1 MENQTKEKAVKPLFK
16 LPETDK
22 EFEKEFAEIKAKH
35 TLSDSQLERIRK
47 VTIEKHQQ
55 KEKAKIAQRRAAS
68 ELAKAK
74 LTTKSQERRDDTRKK
89 IIVGALLLNLQDDD
103 AWKQPIADLLNTITK
118 DADRA
123 MFGLEPLPKAEAQQ
137 TIAEAP
143 QEQQEAEEPADV
155 QEAPVETQE
164 QEAEAPA
171 DAEGTTV
178 LQEPQLQARK
188 FSFDHLK
195 QH

>member
-1 MENQTKEKAVKPLFK
+1 MDQKTEEKAVKPLFK

-89 IIVGALLLNLQDDD
+89 IIAGALLLAMQDDEK
-103 AWKQPIADLLNTITK
+103 WKQPIADLLNTIER

-123 MFGLEPLPKAEAQQ
+123 LFGLPPLPKPEPVA
-137 TIAEAP
+137 T
-143 QEQQEAEEPADV
+143 QEQQ
-155 QEAPVETQE
+155 
-164 QEAEAPA
+164 EAPA
-171 DAEGTTV
+171 DAEGTT
-178 LQEPQLQARK
+178 EEESKPRK

-195 QH
+195 Q